1 MDKEMIMNIALA
13 VIAFIGSIITGVLV
27 PYIKASQNKAYII
40 ILESFVKSLVYAA
53 EETFVGQGRG
63 DEKFK
68 WVYEEL
74 VKKYPKL
81 KSEEAKA
88 YIQAAV
94 KQMRNVEEA
103 INKNL

>member
-1 MDKEMIMNIALA
+1 MNKNITTNLVLA
-13 VIAFIGSIITGVLV
+13 FIAFLGSIITGVLV
-27 PYIKASQNKAYII
+27 PYIKASISKAHIAV
-40 ILESFVKSLVYAA
+40 LESIVKNLVYAA
-53 EETFVGQGRG
+53 EETFVGHGRG

-81 KSEEAKA
+81 KSEEAES

-94 KQMRNVEEA
+94 KQMRNVENA
-103 INKNL
+103 ISK

>member
-1 MDKEMIMNIALA
+1 MDNNITTNLVLA
-13 VIAFIGSIITGVLV
+13 IIAFLGSVITGVLV
-27 PYIKASQNKAYII
+27 PYIKASKNKTYEL
-40 ILESFVKSLVYAA
+40 ILKSVVESLVYAA
-53 EETFVGQGRG
+53 EETFVGSGRG

-81 KSEEAKA
+81 ESEEAKA

-103 INKNL
+103 INK